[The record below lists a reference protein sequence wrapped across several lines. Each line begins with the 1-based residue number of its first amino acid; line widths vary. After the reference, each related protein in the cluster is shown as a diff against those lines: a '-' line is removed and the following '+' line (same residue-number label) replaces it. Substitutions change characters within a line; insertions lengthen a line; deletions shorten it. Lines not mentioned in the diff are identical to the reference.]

1 MFDLQQFV
9 KECQLA
15 LDDPKPAQ
23 RVEALVREAISD
35 PEAVRDAFENAENL
49 ERQGPITFAWRGRH
63 WSL

>member
-15 LDDPKPAQ
+15 LDDPKPTQ

-35 PEAVRDAFENAENL
+35 PEAVHAVHLSFLCACFPDCECL
-49 ERQGPITFAWRGRH
+49 
-63 WSL
+63 